1 MSSRNLLEV
10 AIWKTERKTKT
21 KKPLTLWISGF
32 FLQLV
37 ANQGGQPAPGNSPA
51 KSVA

>member
-1 MSSRNLLEV
+1 MRRLGAFSRSE
-10 AIWKTERKTKT
+10 T

-37 ANQGGQPAPGNSPA
+37 ANQGLAADGR
-51 KSVA
+51 